1 MPFLPANAH
10 ADAKTRIGRAAVQL
24 TATAGLSTTVLE
36 ETSMVARMITSWP
49 PYPRHRGRL
58 EARLQGLC
66 PDRTAERGRHLGDR
80 CLARRGALQDPE
92 RSERRGAR
100 SAHLIRKAPESKL
113 VLVYG
118 TVGNAGSEKH
128 LRYNLS

>member
-36 ETSMVARMITSWP
+36 ETSMVARMITSGP

-58 EARLQGLC
+58 ETRLQGFAQIAPLSAVDILVTDASPAEELC
-66 PDRTAERGRHLGDR
+66 RTLREASVE
-80 CLARRGALQDPE
+80 
-92 RSERRGAR
+92 
-100 SAHLIRKAPESKL
+100 
-113 VLVYG
+113 VLVAP
-118 TVGNAGSEKH
+118 T
-128 LRYNLS
+128 